1 MFYEPDKN
9 NHGLRF
15 NPFKS
20 ICVPRPIAWISSLSV
35 DGIPNLAPFSQFTN
49 LSFDPPMVVISARA
63 NTDTARNVNA
73 TSEFVVNMATY
84 ELREAVNKTSAVV
97 PSEVDEAML
106 AGLEMLPS
114 TLVKPKRVAASP
126 VQMECKLYSSVVIPG
141 RLRDHG
147 HNLIIGRVI
156 GIHIRDE
163 VLKDGRIDIAGIRPL
178 ARMGY
183 LDYTSVQ
190 DVFTMPPP
198 DGPNSEQSR
207 RGLEGRPD
215 MPVAQPEPAGAK

>member
-20 ICVPRPIAWISSLSV
+20 ICVPRPIAWVSSLSMNGV
-35 DGIPNLAPFSQFTN
+35 PNLAPFSQFTN
-49 LSFDPPMVVISARA
+49 LSFDPPMVVISARFG
-63 NTDTARNVNA
+63 TDTASNVNA

-84 ELREAVNKTSAVV
+84 ELKDAVNATSAVL
-97 PSEVDEAML
+97 PSEVDEAAL
-106 AGLEMLPS
+106 AGLEMVPS
-114 TLVKPKRVAASP
+114 VLVKPKRVAASP
-126 VQMECKLYSSVVIPG
+126 VQMECKLYSSIVIPG
-141 RLRDHG
+141 RLQDHG
-147 HNLIIGRVI
+147 HNLIIGRVV
-156 GIHIRDE
+156 GIHIKDE
-163 VLKDGRIDIAGIRPL
+163 VLKDGRIDITGIRPL

-190 DVFTMPPP
+190 EVFTMPPP

-215 MPVAQPEPAGAK
+215 LPVAKPEPVGAK